1 LLAARN
7 TANTH
12 YYACGPAVILDAF
25 ENHCQTLGCTQ
36 AHIERFSAAE
46 VAAASDAKQTYTV
59 ELKRSGEVIAITPDI
74 SLLTAL
80 QAANQMIMVW
90 VSGCK
95 SERLVL
101 DL

>member
-1 LLAARN
+1 
-7 TANTH
+7 
-12 YYACGPAVILDAF
+12 
-25 ENHCQTLGCTQ
+25 
-36 AHIERFSAAE
+36 
-46 VAAASDAKQTYTV
+46 V